1 MQENTPDYFLSKE
14 GVKLKSVNSQFTF
27 KTTHGGNTKPGPVY
41 LRH

>member
-1 MQENTPDYFLSKE
+1 MQENTPDYFF
-14 GVKLKSVNSQFTF
+14 VKRGSEAKVSQFTF